1 MTIFSKDLLKIS
13 MYTLV
18 KKIYTNRLEK
28 KILCI
33 GLNIKVDGR
42 QPNHVTS
49 VRSDP
54 PMTVAVSMVMV
65 MVVKV
70 IVRCDFSRVSV

>member
-42 QPNHVTS
+42 QPDHVTS
-49 VRSDP
+49 VSSNP

>member
-1 MTIFSKDLLKIS
+1 M
-13 MYTLV
+13 
-18 KKIYTNRLEK
+18 RK

-33 GLNIKVDGR
+33 GLYIKVDGR
-42 QPNHVTS
+42 QPDHVTS
-49 VRSDP
+49 VSSNP

>member
-18 KKIYTNRLEK
+18 KKIIQIDEK

-42 QPNHVTS
+42 QPDHMTS
-49 VRSDP
+49 VSSNP